1 MKAMQT
7 PSRRFRVLLLSALG
21 TGIAAVPLALW
32 YLSSEGVSLTL
43 HLVLAITLA
52 IVLSLLLAAGLMG
65 LVFFSAESGHDQRV
79 ADENAAHEPEVW
91 RDSPI
96 D

>member
-1 MKAMQT
+1 MKGMHGPA
-7 PSRRFRVLLLSALG
+7 RRFRVLLLAAL
-21 TGIAAVPLALW
+21 AAATVLTPLALW
-32 YLSSEGVSLTL
+32 YLAASGTVLHL
-43 HLVLAITLA
+43 HLVIALALAIT
-52 IVLSLLLAAGLMG
+52 LSLLLAAGLMG

-79 ADENAAHEPEVW
+79 ADENAAHEPEAW